1 MTTTNTMFSYA
12 GLIALKSAD
21 KKFLIELEAEL
32 LKLFKISSKSRGV
45 LKNWSV
51 LNKTKNSYVGIFRS
65 PFVYKKS
72 KETFLFKSFSK
83 KIKFN
88 NINFFVLK
96 QILMKLKNF
105 KGKVNSSITF
115 KIVKQLNGT
124 KNQINSLNF
133 ADKRFKSLIAL

>member
-32 LKLFKISSKSRGV
+32 LKLFKLSSKSRSV

>member
-32 LKLFKISSKSRGV
+32 LKLFKLSSKSRSV

-65 PFVYKKS
+65 PFVYKKA

-115 KIVKQLNGT
+115 KTVKQLNGT

>member
-12 GLIALKSAD
+12 GLITLKSAD
-21 KKFLIELEAEL
+21 KKILIELETEL
-32 LKLFKISSKSRGV
+32 LKSFKISSKSRSV

-51 LNKTKNSYVGIFRS
+51 LNRTKNSYIGLFRS
-65 PFVYKKS
+65 PFVYKKA

-88 NINFFVLK
+88 NVNFFVLK

-115 KIVKQLNGT
+115 KTVKQLNST
-124 KNQINSLNF
+124 KSQINSLNF
-133 ADKRFKSLIAL
+133 ADKHFKSLISL

>member
-96 QILMKLKNF
+96 QVVMKLKNF

>member
-12 GLIALKSAD
+12 GLITLKSAD
-21 KKFLIELEAEL
+21 KKILIELETEL
-32 LKLFKISSKSRGV
+32 LKSFKISSKSRSV

-51 LNKTKNSYVGIFRS
+51 LSRTKNSYIGLFRS
-65 PFVYKKS
+65 PFVYKKA

-88 NINFFVLK
+88 NVNFFVLK

-115 KIVKQLNGT
+115 KTVKQLNST
-124 KNQINSLNF
+124 KSQINSLNF
-133 ADKRFKSLIAL
+133 ADKHFKSLISL

>member
-96 QILMKLKNF
+96 QIVMKLKNF